1 VPAGAPTVLVI
12 DDDPTVHDLMQRFLS
27 KEGLRVVVAA
37 DGKEGLRLAKEVH
50 PDAITLDVLMPGMD
64 GWAVLSAL
72 KADPALADIPVIM
85 ITIADEKQVGYSLGV
100 ADYLT
105 KPVDWK
111 RLTRVLQKYQR
122 ADAACRV
129 LLVEDDTRTR
139 KMLRTRL
146 KKHGWPVIE
155 AENGRVALERMA
167 ERLPDL
173 ILLDLMMPEM
183 DGFQFLDQLHMNEDW
198 HSIPIIVITAKDLTE
213 EDRRRLNGYVESIL
227 QKGAYE
233 PEELLREVCDAVK
246 VRVQSR
252 QANVEEAI

>member
-1 VPAGAPTVLVI
+1 
-12 DDDPTVHDLMQRFLS
+12 
-27 KEGLRVVVAA
+27 
-37 DGKEGLRLAKEVH
+37 
-50 PDAITLDVLMPGMD
+50 
-64 GWAVLSAL
+64 
-72 KADPALADIPVIM
+72 
-85 ITIADEKQVGYSLGV
+85 V

-111 RLTRVLQKYQR
+111 RLTGILRQYQR

-129 LLVEDDTRTR
+129 LLVEDDARTR

-146 KKHGWPVIE
+146 KKHGWPVTE
-155 AENGRVALERMA
+155 AENGRLALEHIA
-167 ERLPDL
+167 EQVPDL

-183 DGFQFLDQLHMNEDW
+183 DGFQFVDQLRLNEAW
-198 HSIPIIVITAKDLTE
+198 RSIPIIVVTAKDLTE

-246 VRVQSR
+246 ARIQSR
-252 QANVEEAI
+252 QANVEEAYS